1 VSDALGPVG
10 QRRKIVCKQV
20 RVHASS
26 IGNKNSTIQRRAAGL
41 ANCVHTDP
49 MSVFT
54 DKNGE
59 PLFSSQRVFWNF
71 LLLVLCSQFAFSVL
85 AMKGALLPQMLELW
99 QISKTQFGVLMSIYG
114 IVHNIFYVALS
125 WAQDRFSSR
134 VLIPV
139 NMVLGGLTTFF
150 LGTTTDFSTLC
161 FLFVMLSLWCEGA
174 FWPAILA
181 AVRKSTTDANQGKVF
196 GLLEGGRGII
206 ELLQNLLTV
215 GLYTALGYSLLG
227 LELAFM
233 VNALIMVALGVV
245 AWFYLPTETLLKSGA
260 DAKSAR
266 REVAAGMRTTLRL
279 PEVWLAGLVGF
290 CVYFVYTSV
299 PFFLTYLQ
307 DLHALSALAIATF
320 GILTTS
326 GGRIGMA
333 LPAGFIADRFLGG
346 ASGGLRLGLVL
357 AVGFAVVMVLL
368 PAKDNFTGLSMGS
381 MVALAFAVFFMR
393 ALYFAP
399 FGEMGLPQRFSG
411 SVIAIAAFLIYL
423 PSSFAYL
430 LWGWMLDNH
439 PGADGYR
446 YMFVSLALV
455 AAAGVILAHQLKRR
469 IDGGTPEKIALKVR
483 QLDEHLGLAGE
494 EKSLS
499 RLIDAD
505 GSRLDSRT

>member
-1 VSDALGPVG
+1 
-10 QRRKIVCKQV
+10 
-20 RVHASS
+20 
-26 IGNKNSTIQRRAAGL
+26 
-41 ANCVHTDP
+41 
-49 MSVFT
+49 M
-54 DKNGE
+54 
-59 PLFSSQRVFWNF
+59 
-71 LLLVLCSQFAFSVL
+71 LVLCSQFAFSVL

-114 IVHNIFYVALS
+114 VVHNIFYVVLS
-125 WAQDRFSSR
+125 WAQDRFSPR

-139 NMVLGGLTTFF
+139 NMVFGGITTFF
-150 LGTTTDFSTLC
+150 LGTTTDFATLC

-181 AVRKSTTDANQGKVF
+181 AVRKSTSDANQGKVF

-233 VNALIMVALGVV
+233 VNALIMVVLGVV
-245 AWFYLPTETLLKSGA
+245 AWFYLPRETLLKSGTNS
-260 DAKSAR
+260 KSAR

-299 PFFLTYLQ
+299 PFFLTYLN

-333 LPAGFIADRFLGG
+333 LPAGFIAERFLGG
-346 ASGGLRLGLVL
+346 ASGGLRLGLLL
-357 AVGFAVVMVLL
+357 AIAILLILALL
-368 PAKDNFTGLSMGS
+368 PVTDGFTGLSMSS
-381 MVALAFAVFFMR
+381 MVVLAFLVFFMR

-411 SVIAIAAFLIYL
+411 SVIAIAAFMIYL

-430 LWGWMLDNH
+430 LWAWMLDNNE
-439 PGADGYR
+439 GATGYR
-446 YMFVSLALV
+446 YMFVTLAIV
-455 AAAGVILAHQLKRR
+455 ATAGVVLAHVLKRR
-469 IDGGTPEKIALKVR
+469 IDRGASDKIALKVQ
-483 QLDEHLGLAGE
+483 QLDEKLGLQGE
-494 EKSLS
+494 EKTLS
-499 RLIDAD
+499 GLIDAE
-505 GSRLDSRT
+505 GA